1 MFSYAVYS
9 GESLPDWAPAPNSIQ
24 MGVYLEAIEALP
36 DSGIVAKPPCE
47 YNIVVGPFA
56 RIILIQVLAPF

>member
-1 MFSYAVYS
+1 MQFILVRVYRIGRPPPILS
-9 GESLPDWAPAPNSIQ
+9 KWASIWKRLCQ
-24 MGVYLEAIEALP
+24 IEALP

-56 RIILIQVLAPF
+56 RIIVFVF